1 MNNYVARA
9 NIDHFLDMLHNND
22 VPAHSRSTITRLL
35 IEEENKLSHDQE
47 QLQFAESKAA
57 VCRNRADRQRRLMDS
72 FNHGSTDWEL
82 AERLLVN
89 FESLAQFV
97 EGFCLQM
104 RNRVN
109 RNRL

>member
-9 NIDHFLDMLHNND
+9 NIDHFLDLLHNHD
-22 VPAHSRSTITRLL
+22 VPAYNRSTITKLL

-47 QLQFAESKAA
+47 QLQFAETKAV
-57 VCRNRADRQRRLMDS
+57 VCRDRADRQRCLMDS
-72 FNHGSTDWEL
+72 FSHGSTEWQL

-97 EGFCLQM
+97 EGLCEQM
-104 RNRVN
+104 RGRVN
-109 RNRL
+109 ESPL